1 MEKLNIAVVPV
12 TPFEQNC
19 TLIWNEETKAGV
31 VIDPG
36 GDVPRIQQAIEQTG
50 MEVETILLTH
60 GHLDHVGGAM
70 ELKEALGVEIVGPHK
85 DDEPLCT
92 SVEKVAEMYG
102 LPGSFQKRYAGPLVK
117 RRRKGGYRWPS
128 F

>member
-19 TLIWNEETKAGV
+19 TLIWNEETKSGV

-50 MEVETILLTH
+50 MKVETILLTH

-70 ELKEALGVEIVGPHK
+70 ELKEALGVRSSGRTRMMSRFAPALK
-85 DDEPLCT
+85 RSRKCT
-92 SVEKVAEMYG
+92 VCPAVSKA
-102 LPGSFQKRYAGPLVK
+102 LRRTAG
-117 RRRKGGYRWPS
+117 
-128 F
+128 